1 MIFIATDSQTWKNW
15 REGTGANMIDPVLRT
30 GAGSVRDMLRCIHM
44 GLLCVQENAA
54 NRPTMAS
61 VALMISSSTMT
72 LPVPSE
78 PAFYMASHYGPQD
91 PTFQNMKDSNSSEA
105 ILKFKTGVSEGFSQN
120 DVSITELYPR

>member
-1 MIFIATDSQTWKNW
+1 MV
-15 REGTGANMIDPVLRT
+15 DPVLRT

-61 VALMISSSTMT
+61 VALILSSSTMT

-78 PAFYMASHYGPQD
+78 PAFYMASHYGPRD
-91 PTFQNMKDSNSSEA
+91 SAFRNLKDSDSTEA
-105 ILKFKTGVSEGFSQN
+105 LKLKTDASEGSSQN
-120 DVSITELYPR
+120 NVSITELYPR

>member
-1 MIFIATDSQTWKNW
+1 
-15 REGTGANMIDPVLRT
+15 MIDPVLRT

-61 VALMISSSTMT
+61 VALMLGSSTMT

-78 PAFYMASHYGPQD
+78 PAFYMASHFGPMD
-91 PTFQNMKDSNSSEA
+91 STFQSPKDSDLSEA
-105 ILKFKTGVSEGFSQN
+105 FKFKTGVSEGSSQN
-120 DVSITELYPR
+120 EVSITELYPR